1 MGKIS
6 NFIGQPLFN
15 QLINL
20 ISRRKIQEIALKGG
34 YNRYVKRFDSYS
46 HLVTLLFAVFNR
58 FDSLRE
64 IVLGLL
70 SEANKLSHLGLSQ
83 VVSRST
89 LSDANTRRSHDFFA
103 EIYRSLYDRYR
114 GVLSD
119 SVFRRKWE
127 DALYIIDSTTI
138 TLFSNI
144 LKGAGRHPKHGKK
157 KGGIKSHTVLKAL
170 EQVPCL
176 VRFTAAVHDHF
187 MLKILDLPAGSFLAM
202 DRAYIDYK
210 YMQLM
215 SEKCITY
222 VTKMKSNLKC
232 SLISREYWV
241 NPHGLVEVK
250 ISTVEFRK
258 GDILHKARMIEY
270 WREGCR
276 RSQTLLTN
284 NFELD
289 YEEIVEI
296 YERRWQIE
304 LLFKQLKQNFQLR
317 YFYGESVNAIKTQIW
332 VTLIAN
338 LLLTL
343 VRKRVKRSWSF
354 SGLASVIRQTLMHYI
369 NMWAFLED
377 PERIWIE
384 INRLHKQKPP
394 ELQLSLF

>member
-1 MGKIS
+1 
-6 NFIGQPLFN
+6 
-15 QLINL
+15 
-20 ISRRKIQEIALKGG
+20 
-34 YNRYVKRFDSYS
+34 
-46 HLVTLLFAVFNR
+46 
-58 FDSLRE
+58 
-64 IVLGLL
+64 
-70 SEANKLSHLGLSQ
+70 
-83 VVSRST
+83 
-89 LSDANTRRSHDFFA
+89 
-103 EIYRSLYDRYR
+103 
-114 GVLSD
+114 
-119 SVFRRKWE
+119 
-127 DALYIIDSTTI
+127 
-138 TLFSNI
+138 
-144 LKGAGRHPKHGKK
+144 
-157 KGGIKSHTVLKAL
+157 
-170 EQVPCL
+170 
-176 VRFTAAVHDHF
+176 
-187 MLKILDLPAGSFLAM
+187 
-202 DRAYIDYK
+202 
-210 YMQLM
+210 
-215 SEKCITY
+215 
-222 VTKMKSNLKC
+222 
-232 SLISREYWV
+232 
-241 NPHGLVEVK
+241 
-250 ISTVEFRK
+250 
-258 GDILHKARMIEY
+258 MIEY